1 MTSFISITCK
11 FAHFDSSISFS
22 YVYRLLKDVRYKII
36 FDGIWNVSNSLILLD
51 QVIQ

>member
-1 MTSFISITCK
+1 MSFTSITCK
-11 FAHFDSSISFS
+11 FAHFGSSILFL
-22 YVYRLLKDVRYKII
+22 YVYRPLKDVRYKVI